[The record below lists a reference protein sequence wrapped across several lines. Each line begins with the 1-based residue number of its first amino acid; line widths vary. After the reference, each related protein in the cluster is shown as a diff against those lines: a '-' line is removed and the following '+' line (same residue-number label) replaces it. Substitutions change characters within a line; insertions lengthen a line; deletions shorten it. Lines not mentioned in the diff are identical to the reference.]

1 MTLKNKT
8 FIENTADTLLI
19 SEEKKLLKSV
29 LKDVSGQCFLQ
40 LGLWGHSN
48 SFLNQVRGYWKIAID
63 SQEFKQFLASPNT
76 FGSLYQLP
84 IKSDSVDVIIM
95 PHTLE
100 SKEDSYQIFLE
111 ADRVLQMDG
120 YLIYFGFKPSIFL
133 YLERFMNKNKTSSK
147 INKPISSNKL
157 KSWMHLLNFRIK
169 EIHPYCHKFPTGK
182 PEKEH
187 SFRSKQRGLRWWSL
201 FASCYMVV
209 AQKKVHTVTPI
220 KKTWRSSS
228 KVAPSF
234 IKPTAHI

>member
-1 MTLKNKT
+1 MTVKNQT
-8 FIENTADTLLI
+8 FIENTIDALMV
-19 SEEKKLLKSV
+19 SEEKKLLRSV
-29 LKDVSGQCFLQ
+29 LKDISGQCFLQ
-40 LGLWGHSN
+40 LGQRGHSN
-48 SFLNQVRGYWKIAID
+48 SFLNQVRGYWKITID
-63 SQEFKQFLASPNT
+63 RQEFKQFFESPNT

-95 PHTLE
+95 PHTLK
-100 SKEDSYQIFLE
+100 SNEDSYQIFLE

-133 YLERFMNKNKTSSK
+133 YLERFLNKNKTSSK

-157 KSWMHLLNFRIK
+157 KSWIHLHNFRIK
-169 EIHPYCHKFPTGK
+169 EIHPYCYKFAVGK
-182 PEKEH
+182 PKMEY
-187 SFRSKQRGLRWWSL
+187 SFRSKQHGLRWRSL

-234 IKPTAHI
+234 IKPTA